1 MDATSR
7 PAWGCLDARE
17 MREAAAGHAEDPAI
31 RAHLASCG
39 QCRQA
44 VHELQGAFGRP
55 MRTLRRVTAG
65 YRRSRSGFWLVLLVL
80 ALGALAVVMFLRTR
94 KTPPPEQQATAT
106 EPQPVAAPAKRPK
119 PRRARPPRASGSPA
133 DAAIVDVIRRN
144 QTGVRMC
151 YERALKRDHGLS
163 LRVDVRVN
171 VSSAG
176 VVDRVSLDG
185 LQDGVPLA
193 NCISNVIRTWR
204 FPAASAAYETAF
216 PLRLQQSL

>member
-17 MREAAAGHAEDPAI
+17 MREAAAGRAEDPAI

-55 MRTLRRVTAG
+55 MRTRGRVTAG
-65 YRRSRSGFWLVLLVL
+65 YRRSRSGLWLLLLVL
-80 ALGALAVVMFLRTR
+80 ALGALAVAVFLRK
-94 KTPPPEQQATAT
+94 KTPPAEKQATAT
-106 EPQPVAAPAKRPK
+106 ESEPVAAPTKRPK

-193 NCISNVIRTWR
+193 NCIRNVIRTWR

-216 PLRLQQSL
+216 PLHLQQGL

>member
-17 MREAAAGHAEDPAI
+17 MREAAAGRAEDPAI

-44 VHELQGAFGRP
+44 VHELQAAFGRP
-55 MRTLRRVTAG
+55 MRTRGRVTAG
-65 YRRSRSGFWLVLLVL
+65 YRRSRSGFWLLLLVL
-80 ALGALAVVMFLRTR
+80 ALGALAVAVFLRK
-94 KTPPPEQQATAT
+94 KTPPAEKQATAT
-106 EPQPVAAPAKRPK
+106 ESEPVAAPTKRPK

-193 NCISNVIRTWR
+193 NCIRNVIRTWR

-216 PLRLQQSL
+216 PLHLQQGL